1 MTQYICV
8 YRDSYGANDSFID
21 KDPGLAFEGFK
32 GYYDNDLTPED
43 VYIYELRKPIE
54 IQIKYTYKEV
64 DGT

>member
-32 GYYDNDLTPED
+32 EYHNSELTPED
-43 VYIYELRKPIE
+43 VYIYELRKPLE

-64 DGT
+64 AGT